1 MRLFQLFK
9 TQSDSIY
16 YRGIFMR
23 RDKRNLNI
31 SKKNAQEIIEFIEKN
46 YPKDEGI
53 LKIYK
58 INTISHKRTCINK
71 IRICQT
77 LELDECDN

>member
-1 MRLFQLFK
+1 
-9 TQSDSIY
+9 
-16 YRGIFMR
+16 MR
-23 RDKRNLNI
+23 REKRNLNV
-31 SKKNAQEIIEFIEKN
+31 SKKNVQEIIGFIEEN

-58 INTISHKRTCINK
+58 INTISHKRKCIKK

-77 LELDECDN
+77 LELAEFVN